1 MRYSKTHKDETRTK
15 LIETARAITKK
26 GGFSSTGVDALM
38 SAIGMTGGAFY
49 SHFPSKQA
57 LFQAVIEDEIRN
69 SSEMLAGGKNASGDQ
84 LEQCLRNY
92 LSTSHVLHPEEGC
105 VLPALGGEIARAEP
119 EVREAVEKG
128 LKQIQKAWANRLD
141 SPDAAWAII
150 AQCVGALVISR
161 AVETERTRKEI
172 ITSTRKAIEK
182 SYFPR
187 KNKGILLS
195 TPHNARSLDD

>member
-69 SSEMLAGGKNASGDQ
+69 SSEMLAGGQNASGEQ

-128 LKQIQKAWANRLD
+128 LKQIQKAWAKRLD

-150 AQCVGALVISR
+150 AQCVGALVLSR

-172 ITSTRKAIEK
+172 ITSTRKAIEN
-182 SYFPR
+182 SYFPQE
-187 KNKGILLS
+187 K
-195 TPHNARSLDD
+195 

>member
-69 SSEMLAGGKNASGDQ
+69 SSEMLAGGQNASGEQ

-92 LSTSHVLHPEEGC
+92 LSTFHVLHPEEGC

-119 EVREAVEKG
+119 EVRVAVEKG
-128 LKQIQKAWANRLD
+128 LKQIQKAWADRLG
-141 SPDAAWAII
+141 SPDAAWAVI
-150 AQCVGALVISR
+150 AQCVGARVLSR
-161 AVETERTRKEI
+161 AVEKERTRKEI
-172 ITSTRKAIEK
+172 IASTRKAIEK
-182 SYFPR
+182 SYFSQDKQPVV
-187 KNKGILLS
+187 N
-195 TPHNARSLDD
+195 

>member
-1 MRYSKTHKDETRTK
+1 MRYSKTHKAETRTK

-69 SSEMLAGGKNASGDQ
+69 SSEMLAGEQNASGEQ
-84 LEQCLRNY
+84 LEQCLRSY

-119 EVREAVEKG
+119 EVRGAVEKG
-128 LKQIQKAWANRLD
+128 LRHVQKAWANGLD
-141 SPDAAWAII
+141 DPDAAWAVI
-150 AQCVGALVISR
+150 AQCVGALVLSR

-172 ITSTRKAIEK
+172 ITSTRKTIQK
-182 SYFPR
+182 SYFSQE
-187 KNKGILLS
+187 K
-195 TPHNARSLDD
+195 

>member
-1 MRYSKTHKDETRTK
+1 MRYSKTHKAETRTK

-69 SSEMLAGGKNASGDQ
+69 SSEMLAGGQNASGEQ

-92 LSTSHVLHPEEGC
+92 LSSFHVLHP
-105 VLPALGGEIARAEP
+105 
-119 EVREAVEKG
+119 
-128 LKQIQKAWANRLD
+128 
-141 SPDAAWAII
+141 
-150 AQCVGALVISR
+150 
-161 AVETERTRKEI
+161 
-172 ITSTRKAIEK
+172 
-182 SYFPR
+182 
-187 KNKGILLS
+187 
-195 TPHNARSLDD
+195 